1 MPDSTVLALAMKKTL
16 LNIVLPILGGL
27 LAGILIIA
35 IKPEIAGFQKG
46 NMMRMLHSL
55 TDRSSNLLGTGP
67 VSYRSAVKRAAPAV
81 VNIASTAPDRS
92 GSATPIPYRDLPKG
106 DASRGSGVIVSPD
119 GYVLTN
125 NHVIQ
130 GAERIYVSMQDGR
143 EDIAT
148 VVGRDPETDLAV
160 LKLTLRELPSIFL
173 ADSSEAEVGDVVLAI
188 GNPFGLGQTVTM
200 GIISATGRNDL
211 RLNTYEDFIQTDA
224 AINVGNSG
232 GALVNAYGDL
242 IGINTLLFTH
252 RGGGNKGVGFAIPSK
267 MAEFVMDSIIKYGR
281 VIRGWLG
288 IESQPLSA
296 QLADAYG
303 IKSNAGILISG
314 VYQDGPAEKAGLR
327 RGDVLTGIN
336 NISTTDGN
344 KVMNMVAQVPPG
356 TEVTLQILRDK
367 KPIELKARVSTRPRM
382 VN

>member
-1 MPDSTVLALAMKKTL
+1 MLALTMKKIL
-16 LNIVLPILGGL
+16 LQIILPIPGGL
-27 LAGILIIA
+27 LIGLLIIA
-35 IKPEIAGFQKG
+35 VKPDIAGFGEGSLQSS
-46 NMMRMLHSL
+46 LHSL
-55 TDRSSNLLGTGP
+55 TGKGSSLLGKGQA
-67 VSYRSAVKRAAPAV
+67 SYSNAVKRAAPAV
-81 VNIASTAPDRS
+81 VNISSSAPDRS
-92 GSATPIPYRDLPKG
+92 GAATPIPYRDISG
-106 DASRGSGVIVSPD
+106 SDVSRGSGVIVSPE

-125 NHVIQ
+125 HHVIQ

-160 LKLTLRELPSIFL
+160 LKINLRDLPGIIL
-173 ADSSEAEVGDVVLAI
+173 ADSSDAEIGDVVLAI

-200 GIISATGRNDL
+200 GIISATGRDDL

-242 IGINTLLFTH
+242 IGISTLLFT
-252 RGGGNKGVGFAIPSK
+252 RGGGNEGVGFAIPSR
-267 MAEFVMDSIIKYGR
+267 MAGFVMDSIIKYGR

-314 VYQDGPAEKAGLR
+314 VYQDGPAERAGLR

-336 NISTTDGN
+336 NISTSDGN

-356 TEVTLQILRDK
+356 TEVTLQILRDS
-367 KPIELKARVSTRPRM
+367 KPVELKAEVSTRPRM